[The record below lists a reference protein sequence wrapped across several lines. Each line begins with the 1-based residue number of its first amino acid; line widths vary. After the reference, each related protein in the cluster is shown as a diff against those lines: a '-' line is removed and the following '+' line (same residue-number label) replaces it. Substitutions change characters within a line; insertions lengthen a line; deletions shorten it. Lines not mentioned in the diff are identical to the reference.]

1 MTTADL
7 YIAENF
13 RMKEVANK
21 PAFMFFAG
29 PELVAIDVHREVKD
43 FQMSKR
49 LANISKTFKCQ

>member
-1 MTTADL
+1 MTTANL

-21 PAFMFFAG
+21 SAIMFFAG
-29 PELVAIDVHREVKD
+29 PELVARDVDREVKD

-49 LANISKTFKCQ
+49 LEIF